1 MASFIPPTA
10 FILANWQRMP
20 SFWPLT
26 HSVRYRSVT
35 NTKPSTIA
43 TATTTTTT
51 TIIALSFGESHNDD
65 DNSNVERANNMKLSS
80 SALEAGGNT
89 RNHLNHGQ
97 QHDDDGYSAI
107 LSIAPSNQQNS
118 SISLEASSSP
128 PPSSASVLAF
138 RQSPALS
145 SYWYSRDGTE
155 LLVCLSFFVVCA
167 VIPLLFRN
175 LARQRPI
182 PYQQLS
188 TGDYV
193 KNLSFNERFQ
203 GDTVSDAW
211 LLVWGVALPL
221 AVQYT
226 VGNMLPEL
234 RNEGVAHSTICIYLV
249 AFGINIV
256 CTDLVKAYCG
266 YLRPVFYDLCN
277 PEAAGSASCT
287 SSSRTEA
294 GARRS
299 FPSGHASMSFCGLT
313 LLTLFLHTRLG
324 MPSCPRHGQHRTAR
338 QHRGET
344 PEDDY
349 NGVALSQGNE
359 NMEATVSGARTT
371 AAASIGITAQNPMRY
386 RCISIL
392 SLIPMGLALFIAA
405 SRVADNRHFP
415 ADVVGGSLLGA
426 SIASFVHGLW
436 L

>member
-1 MASFIPPTA
+1 LFRRLSFNEYA
-10 FILANWQRMP
+10 IL
-20 SFWPLT
+20 WPLA
-26 HSVRYRSVT
+26 HSVRYRNVT
-35 NTKPSTIA
+35 ATKPSTGSI
-43 TATTTTTT
+43 TTTT
-51 TIIALSFGESHNDD
+51 TIIAHSFEES
-65 DNSNVERANNMKLSS
+65 SNGNGNGNGNGDEDVERANNMKVS
-80 SALEAGGNT
+80 SASLEASGNT
-89 RNHLNHGQ
+89 RNHPSRGQ
-97 QHDDDGYSAI
+97 YDDDGYSAI
-107 LSIAPSNQQNS
+107 LSIAPSNQQNAS
-118 SISLEASSSP
+118 VSLDASPSSSTQ
-128 PPSSASVLAF
+128 SASTLSF
-138 RQSPALS
+138 RQRPSLL
-145 SYWYSRDGTE
+145 SYWHSRDGTE
-155 LLVCLSFFVVCA
+155 LLVCLGFFVICA
-167 VIPLLFRN
+167 AVPLLFRN
-175 LARQRPI
+175 SARQRPI
-182 PYQQLS
+182 PYQQIS

-211 LLVWGVALPL
+211 LLVWGIALPL
-221 AVQYT
+221 AVQYAL
-226 VGNMLPEL
+226 GNMLPAL
-234 RNEGVAHSTICIYLV
+234 CNQGLAHSTVCTYLV

-256 CTDLVKAYCG
+256 CTDLVKTYCG

-277 PEAAGSASCT
+277 PEAGSASCT

-324 MPSCPRHGQHRTAR
+324 MPSLRLPRHRTFH
-338 QHRGET
+338 QDRGEAQQA
-344 PEDDY
+344 PEDD
-349 NGVALSQGNE
+349 NTDIPLALRQGNE
-359 NMEATVSGARTT
+359 HFEAIVAGTGT
-371 AAASIGITAQNPMRY
+371 AATSIGITAKDPIRY

>member
-1 MASFIPPTA
+1 
-10 FILANWQRMP
+10 
-20 SFWPLT
+20 
-26 HSVRYRSVT
+26 
-35 NTKPSTIA
+35 
-43 TATTTTTT
+43 
-51 TIIALSFGESHNDD
+51 
-65 DNSNVERANNMKLSS
+65 MKLSS
-80 SALEAGGNT
+80 SVLEAGSNT
-89 RNHLNHGQ
+89 GNHLNHG

-107 LSIAPSNQQNS
+107 LSIAPSNQQNA
-118 SISLEASSSP
+118 SISLEASP
-128 PPSSASVLAF
+128 PPSAPAYSFL
-138 RQSPALS
+138 RSPSLS
-145 SYWYSRDGTE
+145 SYWHSRDGTE
-155 LLVCLSFFVVCA
+155 LLVCLGFFVVCA
-167 VIPLLFRN
+167 GIPLLFRN
-175 LARQRPI
+175 SVRQRPI
-182 PYQQLS
+182 PYQQIS
-188 TGDYV
+188 TGDFV

-211 LLVWGVALPL
+211 LLVWGIALPL
-221 AVQYT
+221 VVQYT
-226 VGNMLPEL
+226 VGNMLPAL
-234 RNEGVAHSTICIYLV
+234 RNEGVAHSTICTYLV

-277 PEAAGSASCT
+277 PEAGSASCT
-287 SSSRTEA
+287 SSSRTEV

-324 MPSCPRHGQHRTAR
+324 MPSQRHRQHRTVH
-338 QHRGET
+338 QNRGEA

-349 NGVALSQGNE
+349 NDVALRQGNGTD
-359 NMEATVSGARTT
+359 EAMT
-371 AAASIGITAQNPMRY
+371 AATSIGITAKNPIHC

>member
-1 MASFIPPTA
+1 MASFIPPTCHSPC
-10 FILANWQRMP
+10 NWQRMP

-43 TATTTTTT
+43 ATTT
-51 TIIALSFGESHNDD
+51 TIIAHSFGESHNGD
-65 DNSNVERANNMKLSS
+65 DNDNVDRTDNMKLSS

-107 LSIAPSNQQNS
+107 LSIAPSNQQNA
-118 SISLEASSSP
+118 SISLEASSP
-128 PPSSASVLAF
+128 PPSSTSGLSF
-138 RQSPALS
+138 RQSPSLS
-145 SYWYSRDGTE
+145 SYWHSRDGTE

-226 VGNMLPEL
+226 VGNMLPAL
-234 RNEGVAHSTICIYLV
+234 RNEGAAHSTICTYLV

-324 MPSCPRHGQHRTAR
+324 MPSCLRHGQHGTVR
-338 QHRGET
+338 QHRGEA
-344 PEDDY
+344 PEDDDY
-349 NGVALSQGNE
+349 NVALRQGNE
-359 NMEATVSGARTT
+359 TGEAIVPGTRTT
-371 AAASIGITAQNPMRY
+371 AAASIVITAQNPMRY

-436 L
+436 V